1 MPLRLFI
8 ALALATFAV
17 LPAQAQTQATVTT
30 TAAAPAT
37 VSEEAVVGTVMEAEG
52 AVNLIV
58 PNAPPR
64 TLKVNDVVHMNDVIE
79 TGLSARA
86 FILLIDDTE
95 LTLGENAQLTIDE
108 YVFDEED
115 TAANK
120 GRYSIL
126 RGAFLYTSGLVA
138 KKENPDV
145 EINTPYG
152 AIGIRGTSFW
162 GGDIDGEYGVLVTEG
177 RVSVQ
182 TERGR
187 IYVDKGQG
195 TSLRAKTSIP
205 ARAAVWSEEKVG
217 RAVKTIALQD
227 ANGVRQRVEKHADK
241 QKAAR
246 VNFKENLRK
255 RQNMQQPGTAP
266 HAPVKRIDNRPHLD
280 GQKEGAVKQLI
291 EKPATNKV
299 AAPAP
304 AVVRGLEDTPPPA
317 ITDDL
322 NKPIQSAPLKM
333 PAENVSPLLKTA
345 PTNAAPK
352 TIPQLDRQL
361 KELNKEVKEKGAS
374 AAPAVDL
381 PSMGNNE
388 AHSKELQERQH
399 LQRRQP
405 VMQRPA
411 APRSKAA
418 GAL

>member
-1 MPLRLFI
+1 MPLRLFM
-8 ALALATFAV
+8 ALALVTFAV
-17 LPAQAQTQATVTT
+17 LPAQAQTT
-30 TAAAPAT
+30 AAPAPAT
-37 VSEEAVVGTVMEAEG
+37 INETNIVGTVMGAEG
-52 AVNLIV
+52 PVNLIV

-64 TLKVNDVVHMNDVIE
+64 ALKINDAVHMNDVIE

-108 YVFDEED
+108 YIFDEED

-120 GRYSIL
+120 GRYSVL
-126 RGAFLYTSGLVA
+126 RGAFLYTSGLIA

-187 IYVDKGQG
+187 IYIDKGQG

-205 ARAAVWSEEKVG
+205 SRAAVWSEDKVG

-227 ANGVRQRVEKHADK
+227 AQGVRQRVGQHAEA

-246 VNFKENLRK
+246 VKFRENLHKHR
-255 RQNMQQPGTAP
+255 NMQQPGTAP
-266 HAPVKRIDNRPHLD
+266 RAPVKRIDNRPRPES
-280 GQKEGAVKQLI
+280 QKEGAVKQLI
-291 EKPATNKV
+291 EKPATNKI
-299 AAPAP
+299 AAPPP
-304 AVVRGLEDTPPPA
+304 AVVRGLEDTPAPA
-317 ITDDL
+317 IANDL
-322 NKPIQSAPLKM
+322 KKPSPSAPRKM
-333 PAENVSPLLKTA
+333 PAENISPLLKAA
-345 PTNAAPK
+345 PTNAAPAPA
-352 TIPQLDRQL
+352 TTPQLDKQL
-361 KELNKEVKEKGAS
+361 EELKKEVKEKGAS

-388 AHSKELQERQH
+388 AHSNEMREQQH